1 MYYKIAACITAYE
14 DIKALEKCITAIK
27 KQLYSVQKI
36 FIVDNSHSQLTSPI
50 LQDKDVII
58 NFAPINIGISGALI
72 AGLQWSISNQYDF
85 LWTFD
90 QDSEP
95 QLDTLKKLIA
105 VYDDIS
111 SKGLSAG
118 IIAPLPI
125 EVISNHQ
132 LHGLIFKKY
141 KFDSALS
148 KDTNICVLENNYYE
162 CDGVITSGSLV
173 SLKAAKNVEM
183 PNEGLFID
191 AVDWDYC
198 MKFRD
203 KGYSVIVCTDAILK
217 HNFGT
222 HKSKS
227 DNNKLL
233 INPIYCYSAL
243 RYYYMCRNHTYIETR
258 LSKQNNYLHISIIY
272 RIYSLIKKI
281 AKVILYEQEQK
292 ILKVWA
298 CIRGTCDGFI
308 GKLGKAW

>member
-1 MYYKIAACITAYE
+1 MYKVAAYITAYE
-14 DIKALEKCITAIK
+14 DIKALEKCIIAIK
-27 KQLYSVQKI
+27 KQLYPVQKI
-36 FIVDNSHSQLTSPI
+36 FIIDNSRSQLTSSI
-50 LQDKDVII
+50 LEDKDII
-58 NFAPINIGISGALI
+58 TNFAPINKGISGGLI

-95 QLDTLKKLIA
+95 QLDTLNKLIA
-105 VYDDIS
+105 VYDSIS
-111 SKGLSAG
+111 NQGLFPG

-125 EVISNHQ
+125 DTISNHQ

-141 KFDSALS
+141 KFDSALYQ
-148 KDTNICVLENNYYE
+148 DRNICILKNNYYQ
-162 CDGVITSGSLV
+162 CDTVITSGSLV
-173 SLKAAKNVEM
+173 ALKAAKNVDM
-183 PNEGLFID
+183 PNETLFID

-198 MKFRD
+198 MKFRA

-222 HKSKS
+222 YNYQSNK
-227 DNNKLL
+227 NKLST
-233 INPIYCYSAL
+233 NPVYCYSAL

-258 LSKQNNYLHISIIY
+258 LSKQHSYLHFSIIY

-281 AKVILYEQEQK
+281 AKVLLYEQEQK

-308 GKLGKAW
+308 GKLGKTW